1 MHKLGV
7 IVPYRDRPEQLE
19 AFTHQLS
26 KYLARKLQG
35 DYTIIVV
42 NQSDRKA
49 FNRGK
54 LLNIGFIE
62 AKKKGCDYVVFHDV
76 DMLPHKVDYSY
87 SDKPLQMANNFIP
100 AADGFTR
107 TIQRNYFGG
116 ATLFNVED
124 FEKIN
129 GYSNKYKGWGFE
141 DDDLLLR
148 CRELG
153 LTLENESYRTPSFNK
168 RAIYFNGKDSYLKF
182 HNVYR
187 TVRPFSLVATFVPD
201 PIECNPTEITDEF
214 TLFSIPGHDMN
225 ITYNSFNRYKFEL
238 FLKDNTPISI
248 TSDYLPPLPTQLIVN
263 VDPRKKRIQY
273 FINGKEVGLKYWDG
287 GRIRVYEDEPHFYLG
302 CANPE
307 RDVKKNFFKGHLIN
321 FGILNG
327 ELGIEE
333 VRKIF
338 LENTNTP
345 LNFALPEL
353 MDRWLGYWDSSSV
366 IDSSKEFT
374 AIDTSGYDNHGW
386 GINCSTKEVNVP
398 KVTRVKFPYRR
409 EGTHKLMSHEE
420 RGYTDGFWKDWSS
433 RENQLRY
440 YRLVNSNDSNY
451 ANDGLSTCKFRIK
464 DIEENSNYTKLN
476 VIT

>member
-7 IVPYRDRPEQLE
+7 IVPYRNRPEQLSTFKLIM
-19 AFTHQLS
+19 AD
-26 KYLARKLQG
+26 YLEEHLDG

-42 NQSDRKA
+42 DQTDRKS

-62 AKKKGCDYVVFHDV
+62 AKKRGCDYVVFHDI
-76 DMLPHKVDYSY
+76 DMLPLDVDYSY
-87 SDKPLQMANNFIP
+87 SDKPLQMANNFIS
-100 AADGFTR
+100 DGEFTR

-116 ATLFNVED
+116 ATLFKVED
-124 FEKIN
+124 FDKIN

-148 CRELG
+148 CRELN
-153 LTLENESYRTPSFNK
+153 LNLEDVAYRTLSFDK
-168 RAIYFNGKDSYLKF
+168 SAIYFNGKDSYIKL
-182 HNVYR
+182 HNKYR
-187 TVRPFSLVATFVPD
+187 TIRPFSIIATFVPD
-201 PIECNPTEITDEF
+201 SIECNPSEITDEF

-238 FLKDNTPISI
+238 FLKDNTPVPL
-248 TSDYLPPLPTQLIVN
+248 TSDYLPPLPVQIVIN
-263 VDPRKKRIQY
+263 INPRLKRIQY
-273 FINGKEVGLKYWDG
+273 FINGKEVETKYWNGDK
-287 GRIRVYEDEPHFYLG
+287 IRLYEEEPFMYLG

-307 RDVKKNFFKGHLIN
+307 REVKKNFFKGHLVN
-321 FGILNG
+321 FGFING
-327 ELGIEE
+327 ELGIDE

-338 LENTNTP
+338 FSPTNTP
-345 LNFALPEL
+345 LNFSNPEL
-353 MDRWLGYWDSSSV
+353 LDRWLGYWDSSSV
-366 IDSSKEFT
+366 IDSSTEFT
-374 AIDTSGYDNHGW
+374 LIDSSGYDNHGW
-386 GINCSTKEVNVP
+386 GINCSTKTLRTP
-398 KVTRVKFPYRR
+398 KVTKFKFPYRR
-409 EGTHKLMSHEE
+409 PGTHKLLKHEE

-451 ANDGLSTCKFRIK
+451 LNDGISTSKYRVK
-464 DIEENSNYTKLN
+464 SIEEDSNYIKLN